1 MQVHLLY
8 SDCDYDPAG
17 TLSAQ
22 DQAVCEDLELEALAA
37 AMAGDDEFQLAAIRP
52 LFYRSLLQPEAIRY
66 RQEILRDSLA
76 HAAWVRELY
85 ALAVAGLENKA
96 GRRYMIFGHSPE
108 MLLEG
113 AVREL
118 NGLLPILASLHELAG
133 EALPMMK
140 APGWQAF
147 FSMLQTELSTKY
159 LAEVQKLLQKLKFP
173 QGILVRTHLGAELKA
188 HSYVMCDR
196 PAAPMQSW
204 LWKLCSWFRPTAGFR
219 ITIAERDESGH
230 RILSELRNAAMA
242 QTAET
247 VAACRDQVRSFF
259 SALRTELAFYMGCL
273 RLADRLAAQG
283 IPFVF
288 PVLEN
293 SRNFSCQGLMNIT
306 LALHQERRPAV
317 NTIAAGKNPLVLI
330 TGANQGGKTT
340 FFCSLGQA
348 CVMMACGMFVA
359 AQVFRAGPGR
369 VFTHFRREEDQQLQS
384 GKFDEELQRMS
395 GLIDSIHAGDLLLM
409 NESFAATN
417 EREGSEIALGILQA
431 LYESGVRVIFVTH
444 FYTLTHA
451 LQQRGD
457 SRILFLRAD
466 RQADGTRTFSLHP
479 GEPLATAFGQDIYRR
494 VFHLTEE

>member
-1 MQVHLLY
+1 
-8 SDCDYDPAG
+8 
-17 TLSAQ
+17 
-22 DQAVCEDLELEALAA
+22 
-37 AMAGDDEFQLAAIRP
+37 
-52 LFYRSLLQPEAIRY
+52 
-66 RQEILRDSLA
+66 
-76 HAAWVRELY
+76 
-85 ALAVAGLENKA
+85 
-96 GRRYMIFGHSPE
+96 
-108 MLLEG
+108 
-113 AVREL
+113 
-118 NGLLPILASLHELAG
+118 
-133 EALPMMK
+133 
-140 APGWQAF
+140 
-147 FSMLQTELSTKY
+147 
-159 LAEVQKLLQKLKFP
+159 
-173 QGILVRTHLGAELKA
+173 
-188 HSYVMCDR
+188 
-196 PAAPMQSW
+196 
-204 LWKLCSWFRPTAGFR
+204 
-219 ITIAERDESGH
+219 
-230 RILSELRNAAMA
+230 
-242 QTAET
+242 
-247 VAACRDQVRSFF
+247 
-259 SALRTELAFYMGCL
+259 
-273 RLADRLAAQG
+273 
-283 IPFVF
+283 
-288 PVLEN
+288 
-293 SRNFSCQGLMNIT
+293 MNIT

-340 FFCSLGQA
+340 FLRSLGQA

-359 AQVFRAGPGR
+359 AQVFRA
-369 VFTHFRREEDQQLQS
+369 EEDQQLQS